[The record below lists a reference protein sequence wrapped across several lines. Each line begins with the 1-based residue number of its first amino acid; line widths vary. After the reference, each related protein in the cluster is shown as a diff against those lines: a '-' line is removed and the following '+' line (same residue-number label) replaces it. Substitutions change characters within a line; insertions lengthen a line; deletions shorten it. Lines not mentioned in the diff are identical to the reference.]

1 MEQPLHAEASTGNIT
16 DLEEE
21 GVNPSEKFQ
30 RGGHT
35 PSGTCRGPLS
45 TGALMLW
52 KQRARAQEPRETV
65 RMGP

>member
-16 DLEEE
+16 DLEED

-30 RGGHT
+30 RSGHT
-35 PSGTCRGPLS
+35 PSGMCRGPLS
-45 TGALMLW
+45 TGALLLW
-52 KQRARAQEPRETV
+52 KQRARAQEPQETV